1 MPRLLRWRRLL
12 ARPHV
17 TSEWEKTRMSETP
30 RPASGPAKPLRLLFA
45 EDDPNDLELCL
56 RDLKKSGLN
65 FQADSAFTRE
75 EFAQKL
81 REAPADVV
89 VSDYRMKGWTG
100 MDALSMLQESWPDV
114 PLILV
119 SGTLG
124 DELAVECMKRGVTDY
139 LLKGQLARLPMAIR
153 HE

>member
-1 MPRLLRWRRLL
+1 M
-12 ARPHV
+12 
-17 TSEWEKTRMSETP
+17 
-30 RPASGPAKPLRLLFA
+30 
-45 EDDPNDLELCL
+45 
-56 RDLKKSGLN
+56 N

-81 REAPADVV
+81 REGPVDVV
-89 VSDYRMKGWTG
+89 VSDYRMKGWTA
-100 MDALSMLQESWPDV
+100 MDALAMIQESWPEV

-139 LLKGQLARLPMAIR
+139 LLKGQLARPPMAYR
-153 HE
+153 HAQKVEHCAKRNCGRSKLCERARSITAHSWKTRQAIVLSILTGKSSWIPTTALYCFLG